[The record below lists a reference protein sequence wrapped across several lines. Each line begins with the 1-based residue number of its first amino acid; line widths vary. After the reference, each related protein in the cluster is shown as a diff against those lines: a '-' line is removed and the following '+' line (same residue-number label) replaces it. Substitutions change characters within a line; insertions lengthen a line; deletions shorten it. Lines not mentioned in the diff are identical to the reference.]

1 MNRFALPLVLFAVL
15 VVIFG
20 VALKRAPEHQ
30 TVASALIGKP
40 APDFALP
47 DLLDPQRTV
56 RMADYRGRWALVN
69 IWGTWCVE
77 CRAEHPVLVEI
88 KRQGQ
93 VEIIGLNYKDEPDK
107 AIAWLAELGNPY
119 VAVPVDKEGRSAIDW
134 GVYGAPETF
143 LVNPDGIIVDKIVG
157 QVTPE
162 VWKDRLLPKV
172 QGQKS

>member
-1 MNRFALPLVLFAVL
+1 MNRFALPLVLFALL
-15 VVIFG
+15 VVVFG
-20 VALKRAPEHQ
+20 VALKRAPERQ

-47 DLLDPQRTV
+47 DLLEPGRTV
-56 RMADYRGRWALVN
+56 RMADFRGRWVLLN

-77 CRAEHPVLVEI
+77 CHAEHPVLMDI

-93 VEIIGLNYKDEPDK
+93 VEIIGFNYKDELDK
-107 AIAWLAELGNPY
+107 AQAWLAELGNPY

-143 LVNPDGIIVDKIVG
+143 LINPEGLIVDKVVG
-157 QVTPE
+157 QITPE
-162 VWKDRLLPKV
+162 IWNNRLLPKV
-172 QGQKS
+172 KGGKS